1 MDGKIITYDTATGS
15 GIVITKDNK
24 KVTFSINN
32 WNSFDILPQIGL
44 LITIGYNGDISP
56 IDKIN
61 NEVIKDKLSDL
72 KIKKERYI
80 NGSIANG
87 WKLINDNENGFIIE
101 EKIFSV
107 VKFFLWLFGLSI
119 ILVPFFSI
127 FGLVIALIL
136 MFALS
141 LPYNKT
147 TLVGVVD
154 KVNCEINITK
164 NEVFYKK
171 LFIENEVKENEV
183 KETEFD
189 LRIKELNEQFEKN
202 LISKEKFMAEK
213 MKLINS

>member
-32 WNSFDILPQIGL
+32 WSDFDVMPQIGL
-44 LITIGYNGDISP
+44 LVTIDYRGDIFP
-56 IDKIN
+56 KNKIETTTN
-61 NEVIKDKLSDL
+61 KLSEL
-72 KIKKERYI
+72 IIKKEKYL
-80 NGSIANG
+80 NSSIANG
-87 WKLINDNENGFIIE
+87 WKLINDNENGFVIE
-101 EKIFSV
+101 EKFFSF
-107 VKFFLWLFGLSI
+107 VKFFLWLIGLSS
-119 ILVPFFSI
+119 ILVFFFSI

-171 LFIENEVKENEV
+171 LFIENEVKE
-183 KETEFD
+183 TEFD